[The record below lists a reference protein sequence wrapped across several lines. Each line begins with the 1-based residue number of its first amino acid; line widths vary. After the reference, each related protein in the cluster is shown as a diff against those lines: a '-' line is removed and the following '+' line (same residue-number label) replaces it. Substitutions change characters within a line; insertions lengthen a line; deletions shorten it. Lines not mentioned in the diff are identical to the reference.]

1 MTEDSRKHFYGSLP
15 RKRSAVGVLIF
26 DGDKLLVLEPSYKP
40 NWLVPGGVVEKSES
54 PYEAAIRECKEE
66 IGLAVEIISF
76 LCADYKRGND
86 EIGDAVHFLFL
97 GRLQKEAELRI
108 DEEEIKRFHWMKP
121 ADALSRFDHHLS
133 TRVAVGLRSIEEN
146 RPFYCEEGQIVI

>member
-1 MTEDSRKHFYGSLP
+1 MAQDSKKGFYDSLP

-26 DGDKLLVLEPSYKP
+26 DGDRMLVLEPSYKP

-66 IGLAVEIISF
+66 IGLPVEIVSF

-97 GRLQKEAELRI
+97 GKLSKDATI
-108 DEEEIKRFHWMKP
+108 CVDEKEIKQFYWMSP
-121 ADALSRFDHHLS
+121 TEALSKFDVHLS
-133 TRVAVGLRSIEEN
+133 TRVSVGLSAIKAQRS
-146 RPFYCEEGQIVI
+146 FYCEEGQVVI